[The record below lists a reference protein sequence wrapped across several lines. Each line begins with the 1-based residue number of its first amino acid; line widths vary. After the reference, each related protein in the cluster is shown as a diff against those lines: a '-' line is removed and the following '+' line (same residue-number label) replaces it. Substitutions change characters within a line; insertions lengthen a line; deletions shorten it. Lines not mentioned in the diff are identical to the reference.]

1 MRRFMAEETG
11 QNLVEFALLLPIL
24 MYILM
29 GIMQF
34 GLVFAAYL
42 TINNAVREGARW
54 GSISVYD
61 VSAGASGS
69 DEIRHDGVR
78 ERLIAGRGILNIP
91 STGSNSNFDSGDAA
105 WAVGTV
111 ATDCFSQ
118 SPTPTAA
125 WKDGDI
131 TICYSIPTTALA
143 NNARRGYYME
153 VTAWYHQQ
161 VFVPLLD
168 TFLPDD
174 TTKASGQQGQWLR
187 LPGRVTVVI
196 N

>member
-1 MRRFMAEETG
+1 
-11 QNLVEFALLLPIL
+11 

-54 GSISVYD
+54 GSIAVYD
-61 VSAGASGS
+61 VSAGATGS
-69 DEIRHDGVR
+69 DEIRNDGVR
-78 ERLIAGRGILNIP
+78 ERIIQGRGILNIP
-91 STGSNSNFDSGDAA
+91 TSSFTSNFDSGDAN
-105 WAVGTV
+105 WTSVTPGTN
-111 ATDCFSQ
+111 CFILT
-118 SPTPTAA
+118 PTPTAA

-131 TICYSIPTTALA
+131 TICYAIPTTSSATD
-143 NNARRGYYME
+143 ARRGYYME

-174 TTKASGQQGQWLR
+174 TTKPSGEQGQWLR